1 MVMEKNEAV
10 LEMHP
15 AEVCAFK
22 NNIYICVFLRHNETS
37 YWKIR
42 KYFILLK
49 IFCNFLPH
57 HDINLKYF
65 ERETNEGCRQEFQHH
80 EG

>member
-1 MVMEKNEAV
+1 MEKNEAV

-37 YWKIR
+37 YWK
-42 KYFILLK
+42 KQLK
-49 IFCNFLPH
+49 ILVIENGGTGTVIFLLYE
-57 HDINLKYF
+57 NYF
-65 ERETNEGCRQEFQHH
+65 D
-80 EG
+80 

>member
-22 NNIYICVFLRHNETS
+22 NNIYIYVFLRHNETS
-37 YWKIR
+37 YWK
-42 KYFILLK
+42 KQLK
-49 IFCNFLPH
+49 IFG
-57 HDINLKYF
+57 D
-65 ERETNEGCRQEFQHH
+65 REWWDRNCHFFVI
-80 EG
+80 